1 MAKELLSVTQLE
13 VGFDTD
19 NGLARVLDNVNF
31 EIMPGEIVG
40 LVGES
45 GCGKTTLARAI
56 LGVLPRNSARISSG
70 SIQFEG
76 KDLLKLSSAEL
87 ATNIRGKLITFIPQ
101 DPLSSFNPVFT
112 IGAQMMELMKW
123 KSPDRPPIK
132 MFMRYDKAR
141 KASDR
146 TRILDLLQTVQLP
159 DPEGILRKYPHEVSG
174 GQRQRLMIAMA
185 LLPEPRMIIADEP
198 TTALDVTI
206 QAQILELIK
215 TLTKERNLAVILIT
229 HDMGVISETTNR
241 VAVMKNGD
249 LVEIGPT
256 KEILTKPKEIYTKAL
271 VSSVPPTNKKIDRFK
286 IIEKE
291 NKTQGETN
299 IKILNR
305 WTKKEII
312 DQDLVKVKN
321 LSKTFDDN
329 FFTESTKNSVM
340 AVDDVSFNIKEGESF
355 GLVGESGSGKSTIA
369 KMIVNLYSP
378 SAGDID
384 FDNVCITK
392 IKSNKE
398 MMKFR
403 KQIQMIFQDPYS
415 SLNGRLKVRDIVSE
429 PIKLHNPLISKNDL
443 DSYVFDL
450 LESVELTQNSADRY
464 PHEFSGG
471 QRQRISIA
479 RALATQP
486 RLLVCDEP
494 TSALDVSI
502 QAQILNLLKDLQE
515 QLNLTILF
523 ISHDLPVVRQMCDRI
538 GVLRDGKLCEISD
551 TEDLFLKPQH
561 DYTKELLHL
570 MPKIESIY
578 N

>member
-1 MAKELLSVTQLE
+1 MSFLIINNLSVNYVMRKET
-13 VGFDTD
+13 VY
-19 NGLARVLDNVNF
+19 AAKNVNI
-31 EIMPGEIVG
+31 EVNKGEIIG

-45 GCGKTTLARAI
+45 GSGKSTVGNAI
-56 LGVLPRNSARISSG
+56 IKLIDEPGKISNG
-70 SIQFEG
+70 SIILDGVNIYG
-76 KDLLKLSSAEL
+76 KEENIEKYRGKKIGLIFQDPQTSLNPILTIGDQLIETIQTHLKLNTNQSKEKAINLLNEVGIKDAEKRFD
-87 ATNIRGKLITFIPQ
+87 N
-101 DPLSSFNPVFT
+101 
-112 IGAQMMELMKW
+112 
-123 KSPDRPPIK
+123 
-132 MFMRYDKAR
+132 
-141 KASDR
+141 
-146 TRILDLLQTVQLP
+146 
-159 DPEGILRKYPHEVSG
+159 YPHQFSG
-174 GQRQRLMIAMA
+174 GMRQRVVISLA
-185 LLPEPRMIIADEP
+185 LCCEPELLIADEP
-198 TTALDVTI
+198 TTALDVSI
-206 QAQILELIK
+206 QSQILELIK
-215 TLTKERNLAVILIT
+215 RLTKERNLAVILIT
-229 HDMGVISETTNR
+229 HDMGVIAETTDR

-256 KEILTKPKEIYTKAL
+256 KEVLTNPKELYTKSL
-271 VSSVPPTNKKIDRFK
+271 VSSVPPTNKKISRFK

-291 NKTQGETN
+291 NKIQSETN

-305 WTKKEII
+305 WNKKEII
-312 DQDLVKVKN
+312 SQDLVQVKN
-321 LSKTFDDN
+321 LKKTFDDS
-329 FFTESTKNSVM
+329 FFTESSKNSIM

-369 KMIVNLYSP
+369 KMIVNLYRP
-378 SAGDID
+378 SSGDIY

-392 IKSNKE
+392 IKNNKE

-415 SLNGRLKVRDIVSE
+415 SLNGRMKVKNIVAE
-429 PIKLHNPLISKNDL
+429 PIILHNPNITSNDL
-443 DSYVFDL
+443 DNYIFDL
-450 LESVELTQNSADRY
+450 LESVELTSQSSERY

-538 GVLRDGKLCEISD
+538 AVLRNGKLCEISE
-551 TEDLFLKPQH
+551 TEKLFDNPRH
-561 DYTKELLHL
+561 EYTKELLEL